1 MEEEAGVQ
9 AWVAITC
16 RTQKKKNAQKKK
28 NIEETMRY
36 IAINF
41 AILL

>member
-16 RTQKKKNAQKKK
+16 RTQNKAQKKK